1 MIIFSKKIMTAI
13 KRINPD
19 AKVMIHGDDIDNYK
33 LNWLDGT
40 TPISKAEIE
49 AEISNAVKDI
59 EDAATKIINDKASA
73 DAKLKALGLTD
84 DEIKAFRS
92 CQVY

>member
-92 CQVY
+92 

>member
-73 DAKLKALGLTD
+73 DAKLKALALTH
-84 DEIKAFRS
+84 DERKAFS
-92 CQVY
+92 S

>member
-84 DEIKAFRS
+84 DEIEAFRS
-92 CQVY
+92 

>member
-19 AKVMIHGDDIDNYK
+19 AKVMIHGDDINSYT
-33 LNWLDGT
+33 LNWLDVT
-40 TPISKAEIE
+40 TPISKDEIE
-49 AEISNAVKDI
+49 AEILNAVKDI
-59 EDAATKIINDKASA
+59 EDAATKKINDKASA

-84 DEIKAFRS
+84 DEIEAFRS
-92 CQVY
+92 

>member
-40 TPISKAEIE
+40 TPICKAEIE

-92 CQVY
+92 